1 VRTFV
6 DDILVY
12 GRLDRLARYFDGE
25 RYIQHNPHIADNL
38 SGLASIGTPSK
49 PSPTDRPGRTTMAS
63 SGSEDDTQAEG
74 IRRTASAKD
83 DAALGDLALELS

>member
-38 SGLASIGTPSK
+38 SGLARPS
-49 PSPTDRPGRTTMAS
+49 TRWRPG
-63 SGSEDDTQAEG
+63 GS
-74 IRRTASAKD
+74 R
-83 DAALGDLALELS
+83 